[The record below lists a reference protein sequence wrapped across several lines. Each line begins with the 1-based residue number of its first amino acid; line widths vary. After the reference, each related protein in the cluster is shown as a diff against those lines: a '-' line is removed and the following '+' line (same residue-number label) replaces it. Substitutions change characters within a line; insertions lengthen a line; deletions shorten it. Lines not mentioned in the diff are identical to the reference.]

1 MRAGLLSDPRVVVAL
16 QELFVPVH
24 VSALNTSHCL
34 RDPADAE
41 LLRSYIRTDTDD
53 WDGGERE
60 AFVLPDGSML
70 PVFLSLHGRN
80 HDEWTSRA
88 SHYTAAER
96 RAESAAQVFR
106 TWAERVLLRIHGEPS
121 ARWAAI
127 WAPGDAAVEA
137 VAAAAPRW
145 PEPAP
150 GQAGWRVFVRNSY
163 RQYDDLA
170 GSEIVPVDAA
180 TWRQWL
186 APLAAGEPR
195 VVLPRPEFVA
205 LARKMVPRGM
215 VDTELREESIAGE
228 LVLVVTERSAS
239 GMRGRVE
246 GSFALRPTTKIEVSK
261 RENAACLFHSAG
273 RLAGEFRLDA
283 AGRLEL
289 RAVAESV
296 EFAWHPLGGGRDEDF
311 APWHRVAFEWVV
323 GQTALQPTTR

>member
-1 MRAGLLSDPRVVVAL
+1 VVVAL

-24 VSALNTSHCL
+24 ISALNTPHCL

-96 RAESAAQVFR
+96 RAEAAVQVFR
-106 TWAERVLLRIHGEPS
+106 TWGERVLQRIHGAPS
-121 ARWAAI
+121 PRWAAI
-127 WAPGDAAVEA
+127 WAPGDAAVQA
-137 VAAAAPRW
+137 VAAVAPRW

-150 GQAGWRVFVRNSY
+150 GTAGWRVFVRNSY

-170 GSEIVPVDAA
+170 GSEIVPLEAA
-180 TWRQWL
+180 ALQQWL
-186 APLAAGEPR
+186 APLAAGEER
-195 VVLPRPEFVA
+195 LVLPRERFVA
-205 LARKMVPRGM
+205 LARAMVPRGM
-215 VDTELREESIAGE
+215 VDTELQEASITGE
-228 LVLVVTERSAS
+228 LALVVTARDTE
-239 GMRGRVE
+239 GVRGRVE
-246 GSFALRPTTKIEVSK
+246 GSFALRPTTRYEVAK
-261 RENAACLFHSAG
+261 RENAACLFRSVG
-273 RLAGEFRLDA
+273 QLRGEFRFA
-283 AGRLEL
+283 AGRLQL
-289 RAVAESV
+289 RAVATDV
-296 EFAWHPLGGGRDEDF
+296 AFAWQPLGGGRDEDH

-323 GQTALQPTTR
+323 GQVPSRSVQR